1 MTIKSILVVMSTP
14 AETARL
20 TAAFALAER
29 HGAAVS
35 VLHVKPSPVVY
46 VGGGPGMD
54 MPVAMIEAQQQ
65 EFDRTANAI
74 EAVVK
79 AEAARTGFDV
89 EWRSEEGDA
98 VGIAGVHA
106 RYADLVVAAPD
117 LARDLVFSAAA
128 PVLAF
133 PEGSKTTAAVRV
145 MIAWNGSREAARA
158 VRDAM
163 PLIETAETVMVV
175 VVDPPAGRPIG
186 MDLGRALGRHGIK
199 ADVRERLS
207 DGGDVGAILLEEA
220 RTSGAELLVMGAYG
234 HSRLREWV
242 LGGATEEALGEAKIP
257 VLLSH

>member
-14 AETARL
+14 SETARL
-20 TAAFALAER
+20 KAAFALAER
-29 HGAAVS
+29 HGATVA
-35 VLHVKPSPVVY
+35 VLHAKPTPVVY
-46 VGGGPGMD
+46 AGGGPGMD
-54 MPVAMIEAQQQ
+54 MPVALIESQQQ
-65 EFDRTANAI
+65 EFDRTAKAI
-74 EAVVK
+74 EAAVK
-79 AEAARTGFDV
+79 AEAARIGIEV

-106 RYADLVVAAPD
+106 RYADLVVASPD

-133 PEGSKTTAAVRV
+133 PEDGKTSAPTRV
-145 MIAWNGSREAARA
+145 MIAWNGSREVAPA
-158 VRDAM
+158 VRDAL
-163 PLIETAETVMVV
+163 PLIEAAETVMVI
-175 VVDPPAGRPIG
+175 VVDPPTGRPIG

-199 ADVRERLS
+199 VDVSERLS

-242 LGGATEEALGEAKIP
+242 LGGATEEARSEAKIP